1 MDYQQ
6 KQVLL
11 KNGQSAVFRAPNE
24 KDGQAMLDYLKEIC
38 AETDFLASFPEEI
51 HFTAEDESKYLQ
63 DILDSPN
70 RLMIVCTVDGEL
82 AGNCQ
87 IVFMT
92 SMKTKHRAA
101 VMIGL
106 RKKFWNLGIGSAMF
120 SELIEIAKA
129 KGIAQ
134 LELEVFEHNRRAMA
148 LYRKMGF
155 EVMATHPDAF
165 RLRDGSSQAAV
176 FMRKVL

>member
-1 MDYQQ
+1 MDYRQ

-11 KNGQSAVFRAPNE
+11 KNGQSAVFRAPNG

-51 HFTAEDESKYLQ
+51 HFTADDESKYLQ

-106 RKKFWNLGIGSAMF
+106 RKKFWNLGIGSA
-120 SELIEIAKA
+120 
-129 KGIAQ
+129 
-134 LELEVFEHNRRAMA
+134 
-148 LYRKMGF
+148 
-155 EVMATHPDAF
+155 
-165 RLRDGSSQAAV
+165 
-176 FMRKVL
+176 

>member
-1 MDYQQ
+1 MDYRQ

-11 KNGQSAVFRAPNE
+11 KNGQSAVFRAPNG

-51 HFTAEDESKYLQ
+51 HFTADDESKYLQ

-106 RKKFWNLGIGSAMF
+106 RKKFWNLGIGSAKLPKPKALRNWSWRCLNTIGVQWRCTEKWALKSWRRTRTPSVSGTVPLKPLF
-120 SELIEIAKA
+120 SCGKCCD
-129 KGIAQ
+129 
-134 LELEVFEHNRRAMA
+134 F
-148 LYRKMGF
+148 
-155 EVMATHPDAF
+155 
-165 RLRDGSSQAAV
+165 S
-176 FMRKVL
+176 